1 MAVIIQSV
9 TKGSAAARQGIL
21 PGETLLSINGN
32 DIMDVLD
39 YRFYQTNR
47 ELMLELQGTDGKT
60 RAIPI
65 KKREYEDIGLTFETY
80 LMDKQQS
87 CKNQC
92 IFCFVDQL
100 PKGMRKSLYFKD
112 DDSRLSFLFG
122 NYITLTNLSEHEIE
136 RIIKMH
142 ISPINVSVHTT
153 NPELRVK
160 MMKNRFAGSALSI
173 MQRLA
178 RAGIK
183 LNCQIVSCPGIN
195 DGEELLRSLT
205 DMEALYP
212 SVECIAVVPVGLT
225 RYREG
230 LYPLIPYTRE
240 TAAQTLA
247 LIEQFGDR
255 CVKEHGSR
263 IVFAADEFYLKAG
276 REIPP
281 AEFYEDFD
289 QLENGVGLL
298 ALMKDEL
305 EGALSLE
312 QGDKTLKR
320 KVTVASGTSAAPFLR
335 ALLSQMRDKYPGVFI
350 EVVGIRNDFFGGG
363 VNVSGLVTGG
373 DLIAQLKG
381 RDLGDALL
389 IPSVMLRREG
399 DIFLDDVSTQEAEQA
414 LAVKL
419 TPVPN
424 DGEALF
430 RAILGR
436 KKEE

>member
-1 MAVIIQSV
+1 LAVIIQSV

-32 DIMDVLD
+32 EIMDVLD

-60 RAIPI
+60 RAVPI
-65 KKREYEDIGLTFETY
+65 KKREYEEIGLTFETY

-240 TAAQTLA
+240 TAAQTLV

>member
-32 DIMDVLD
+32 EIMDVLD

-60 RAIPI
+60 RAVPI
-65 KKREYEDIGLTFETY
+65 KKREYEEIGLTFETY

-240 TAAQTLA
+240 TAAQTLV

-281 AEFYEDFD
+281 TEFYEDFD

-373 DLIAQLKG
+373 ELIAKLKG